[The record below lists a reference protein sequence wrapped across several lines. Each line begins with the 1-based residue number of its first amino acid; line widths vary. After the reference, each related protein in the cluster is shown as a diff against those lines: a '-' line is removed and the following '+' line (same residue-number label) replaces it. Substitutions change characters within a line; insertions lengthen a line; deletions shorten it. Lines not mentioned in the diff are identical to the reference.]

1 MPDGERT
8 GWKHIKYIKQNSFLP
23 KASPNPSEGRGVQIK
38 RGMRIDRESIDD
50 YFIDY
55 NLILR
60 RSLPLPLRR
69 EGSADKR
76 GMRIDRESIDDY
88 FIDYNLIVNRL

>member
-1 MPDGERT
+1 MPDGART
-8 GWKHIKYIKQNSFLP
+8 GWKHIKYIKQKSFLP

-60 RSLPLPLRR
+60 RRLPLPLRR
-69 EGSADKR
+69 ERSADKR
-76 GMRIDRESIDDY
+76 GMRIDRESIDEY
-88 FIDYNLIVNRL
+88 L

>member
-1 MPDGERT
+1 MGQELVGSTLKKKKPPPT
-8 GWKHIKYIKQNSFLP
+8 PPNSLP
-23 KASPNPSEGRGVQIK
+23 QPLRREGSADK
-38 RGMRIDRESIDD
+38 RGMRMDRESIDD

-69 EGSADKR
+69 EGSADKKR
-76 GMRIDRESIDDY
+76 DEDRWEVY
-88 FIDYNLIVNRL
+88 

>member
-1 MPDGERT
+1 
-8 GWKHIKYIKQNSFLP
+8 
-23 KASPNPSEGRGVQIK
+23 
-38 RGMRIDRESIDD
+38 MRIDGKFINHH
-50 YFIDY
+50 FIDY
-55 NLILR
+55 NLILI

>member
-1 MPDGERT
+1 MPDGART
-8 GWKHIKYIKQNSFLP
+8 GWKHIKYIKQKSFLP

-55 NLILR
+55 NLTL
-60 RSLPLPLRR
+60 
-69 EGSADKR
+69 
-76 GMRIDRESIDDY
+76 
-88 FIDYNLIVNRL
+88 NRL

>member
-1 MPDGERT
+1 MPDGARI
-8 GWKHIKYIKQNSFLP
+8 GWKHIKYIKQKSFLP
-23 KASPNPSEGRGVQIK
+23 KASPNPSEGRGVQIEK
-38 RGMRIDRESIDD
+38 GIRVYRNLIDTH
-50 YFIDY
+50 FIDY

-69 EGSADKR
+69 EGSAVKR

>member
-1 MPDGERT
+1 MGQELVGSTLKKKKPPPT
-8 GWKHIKYIKQNSFLP
+8 PPNSLP
-23 KASPNPSEGRGVQIK
+23 QPLRREGSADK
-38 RGMRIDRESIDD
+38 RGIKIDGKFINH

-60 RSLPLPLRR
+60 RGFPLPLRR

-88 FIDYNLIVNRL
+88 FIDYNLIANRL

>member
-1 MPDGERT
+1 MGQELAGSTLKKR
-8 GWKHIKYIKQNSFLP
+8 SLP
-23 KASPNPSEGRGVQIK
+23 LPLRIASPYPSEGRGVQIK

>member
-1 MPDGERT
+1 MPDGART
-8 GWKHIKYIKQNSFLP
+8 GWKHIKKKKPPPAPPNSLP
-23 KASPNPSEGRGVQIK
+23 LPLRREGSVDK

-69 EGSADKR
+69 ERSADKR
-76 GMRIDRESIDDY
+76 GMRIDRESIDEY
-88 FIDYNLIVNRL
+88 L